1 MACIYS
7 YHIYWYQC
15 IDNSVFLN
23 TDIKVSITPSVY
35 KSNTLLHVVEYT
47 QKIPLKIKKASL
59 KSKNPCYSVSD
70 RRCWYYIELIA
81 DHWGVCFFFH
91 AYKEKKSFFFLLVIQ
106 NWFQSSISGSM
117 SSYNITTVAVHLA
130 SPVSIVNASF
140 SLCWHQLTQAWHRLN
155 GLNLGSVYEFV
166 YKITGFV

>member
-81 DHWGVCFFFH
+81 DHWGVFFFSRIQR
-91 AYKEKKSFFFLLVIQ
+91 KKILFFFVGDTKLISIFNFRFNVIVQ
-106 NWFQSSISGSM
+106 YYYCCCTLSLSCFHSKC
-117 SSYNITTVAVHLA
+117 VF
-130 SPVSIVNASF
+130 F
-140 SLCWHQLTQAWHRLN
+140 SLLT
-155 GLNLGSVYEFV
+155 SVNPSMAST
-166 YKITGFV
+166 KRT